1 MTAPE
6 RVGEVPTRA
15 RPSTP
20 PRERVTEPAPKRTR
34 GTGGTPRTRSP
45 AAGRPQPRRAAR
57 PDGWKR
63 LVPRRASAIAPKA
76 PFVILVMA
84 VLATGLAAI
93 LWLSTQA
100 ATDSYRLETARK
112 QTTDLS
118 YQAEQLRRQ
127 VAEMDSAPSL
137 VQRAQEL
144 GLVPVG
150 DPARLVVRP
159 DGSVTVFGTPSPA
172 KAPPPPPPPP
182 PPVTPAGPT
191 PSQQAAPGTS
201 AGPNPQAP
209 NSTQAPNTAPT
220 TAQQPGVTAGGGG

>member
-6 RVGEVPTRA
+6 RVGDPPA
-15 RPSTP
+15 RGRVSAP
-20 PRERVTEPAPKRTR
+20 PRERVNPAPPRRTR
-34 GTGGTPRTRSP
+34 GSQGGGGAPRARSAAAEPARPRRTPRGDR
-45 AAGRPQPRRAAR
+45 
-57 PDGWKR
+57 WLR

-76 PFVILVMA
+76 PFVIMVMA

-118 YQAEQLRRQ
+118 SRVEQLRRE

-137 VQRAQEL
+137 ARRAQEL
-144 GLVPVG
+144 GLVPAG

-159 DGSVTVFGTPSPA
+159 DGTITVYGSPTPA
-172 KAPPPPPPPP
+172 KAPPAPPPTTQAVPPP
-182 PPVTPAGPT
+182 APAPP
-191 PSQQAAPGTS
+191 
-201 AGPNPQAP
+201 
-209 NSTQAPNTAPT
+209 APT
-220 TAQQPGVTAGGGG
+220 SPVPTTQQQGRAGGGGG